1 MPPFRLTPSV
11 KIIVIICVA
20 LFIVQQSIDQFFGG
34 NLQGWLA
41 LVPNGFMFQFRF
53 WQLFTYPFL
62 HGDVSHLFLNMLM
75 FVFVGS
81 ELEALWGRRRFLQF
95 FFTCTSGAGL
105 IFLLLQLFIWGG
117 AGLHSPM
124 VGASG
129 AIYGMLLAYGIL
141 FSERVMLFMMLFPM
155 KAKHF
160 VLVLG
165 GVELMSSLFSG
176 RGGLASAAHLGGM
189 IAGFFDL
196 WVRAKMRQMRVTR
209 VSDLVNPFK
218 TSLGKKTDL
227 KGGKP
232 KKASGH
238 LKLVVDR
245 EKKEGPP
252 GDSGPTWH

>member
-11 KIIVIICVA
+11 KIIVIVCVA

-41 LVPNGFMFQFRF
+41 LVPSGFMFQFRF
-53 WQLFTYPFL
+53 WQLFTYAFL

-95 FFTCTSGAGL
+95 FFTCTVGAGL
-105 IFLLLQLFIWGG
+105 VYLLLQLFIWKDS
-117 AGLHSPM
+117 GLNSPM

-141 FSERVMLFMMLFPM
+141 FSERVMLFMMMFPM

-165 GVELMSSLFSG
+165 GVELLSSLFSG

-189 IAGFFDL
+189 VAGFFDL
-196 WVRAKMRQMRVTR
+196 WVRAKMRQARVTR
-209 VSDLVNPFK
+209 VQDLVNPFK
-218 TSLGKKTDL
+218 SSAKGSKALGNQSKKTS
-227 KGGKP
+227 
-232 KKASGH
+232 ASH

-245 EKKEGPP
+245 DKKSAGPS
-252 GDSGPTWH
+252 DSGPTWH